1 MIPDVGRVFDALVV
15 MAYCAVCPV
24 VVGESVTAP
33 TVIAFAKGVP
43 LCAGVDTVAPSPI
56 ATALAAIVPDTA
68 TAAVAPVTFPCGIV
82 AGLVMDAVLVFA
94 VVGVPVMAT
103 VTTVPLV
110 RVAEPTVSPAGNP
123 VIPVKFEPVIV
134 PA

>member
-1 MIPDVGRVFDALVV
+1 
-15 MAYCAVCPV
+15 MAYCTVCPV
-24 VVGESVTAP
+24 AVLSVDAF
-33 TVIAFAKGVP
+33 TVIEFCVGVP
-43 LCAGVDTVAPSPI
+43 FTVGVVTVDPSPI
-56 ATALAAIVPDTA
+56 ATALAVIVPDTA

-110 RVAEPTVSPAGNP
+110 RVAVPAVNPAGSP
-123 VIPVKFEPVIV
+123 DTAKFAAVMLEAYV
-134 PA
+134 PLLKV